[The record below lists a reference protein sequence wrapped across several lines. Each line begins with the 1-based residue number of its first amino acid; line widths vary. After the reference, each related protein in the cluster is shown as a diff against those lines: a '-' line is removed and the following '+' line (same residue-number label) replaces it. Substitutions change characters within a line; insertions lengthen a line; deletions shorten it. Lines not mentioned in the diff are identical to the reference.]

1 MDNKATL
8 DARGLS
14 CPQPAFLTKQKLGE
28 LKSGT
33 LEVLL
38 DSATSR
44 DNVSRIARNAG
55 WKIAEDQNFDAF
67 RLVLTR

>member
-1 MDNKATL
+1 MDKNVTL
-8 DARGLS
+8 DVRGLS
-14 CPQPAFLTKQKLGE
+14 CPQPAFLAKQALSKLDRGV
-28 LKSGT
+28 

-55 WKIAEDQNFDAF
+55 WSIREETTPDGF
-67 RLVLTR
+67 RLVLAK

>member
-1 MDNKATL
+1 MENKNTL

-28 LKSGT
+28 LKNGT

-38 DSATSR
+38 DSTTSR
-44 DNVSRIARNAG
+44 DNVSRIAHNAG
-55 WKIAEDQNFDAF
+55 WKIEEEQNAGVF
-67 RLVLTR
+67 RLVLTK

>member
-1 MDNKATL
+1 MENKNTL

-28 LKSGT
+28 LKNGT

-55 WKIAEDQNFDAF
+55 WKIEEEQNTGVF
-67 RLVLTR
+67 RLTLTK